1 MEDLIRLLLVL
12 GVVSLLCAPL
22 AVILSLVALHRIA
35 RLRREMEAG
44 PPLPAPPFDKL
55 PVTPEPERRT
65 PDEKPV
71 VQSPGPRM
79 EMPLE
84 RIARGQQATSD
95 REPLSLE
102 QRIGTR
108 WVLVTGVVTVI
119 FAVGFFLK
127 YAYDNQ
133 WIGPLGRVVVAAIA
147 GTLALG
153 IGELTRRRGYDVVAK
168 GVTALGFAIL
178 YATVF
183 AAHRWYALI
192 DAAPAFGLAMAVTV
206 AAMLYAVMLDEVVA
220 ALLSLIG
227 GYVTPIILSTGTN
240 EPNMLFG
247 YVLILSAGAM
257 LCAYRCHWAPVN
269 MLAFAGTI
277 VLYTGWFERFYRPA
291 MRDESSPPQFGIALF
306 WLAVFFL
313 VSLILPMLHT
323 LRRRARSAVQD
334 MVLVLANAAVVFYY
348 FWTIL
353 SDQHH
358 AWLALCSL
366 GMGGAYLALTGL
378 VFLRCREDSD
388 LRHALLAVALA
399 FVTLAVPLYFEMYAV
414 VMAWTAEGVVL
425 AAIALR
431 YRSRLMQ
438 IAAGILLVLM
448 VGKLAVHL
456 PLHTEPFRAILN
468 PDFGMWCFVAAAVMV
483 CHVFYRFDRRLNPD
497 LRQAIAQVL
506 YAISLLLLMAA
517 ASMESWYHAH
527 LNFKGF
533 NMALFTGQMLLLL
546 PVFLLLFVAR
556 PICPRG
562 LLCRILGGT
571 LGGAASFFLVFAY
584 GSLHTYNFTIF
595 LNGGFVRAIVLVV
608 ALFASGWFLRRT
620 EGEQSEN
627 IPGLPQAFMLA
638 GIVVLWVLLTEEIWL
653 YCRVLR
659 PGGDGQLLA
668 HMYISMTW
676 AAYATVL
683 MVVGFWR
690 TIRVLRYL
698 ALAIFLLL
706 LAKIFLLDTR
716 QLESVYR
723 IAGFLAT
730 GLALVG
736 VSYLYQYLRKK
747 GFFERRIS
755 DKGTDT

>member
-1 MEDLIRLLLVL
+1 MEDLMRLLIVL

-44 PPLPAPPFDKL
+44 PALPAPAFDKL
-55 PVTPEPERRT
+55 PVALEPERRT

-71 VQSPGPRM
+71 VQSPMPCL
-79 EMPLE
+79 EAPLE
-84 RIARGQQATSD
+84 RIARRQQADSD
-95 REPLSLE
+95 REALSLE

-108 WVLVTGVVTVI
+108 WVLVAGVVTVV

-127 YAYDNQ
+127 YAYDNE
-133 WIGPLGRVVVAAIA
+133 WIGPLGRVVIAAIA
-147 GTLALG
+147 GMLALG
-153 IGELTRRRGYDVVAK
+153 VGELTRRRGYGVVAK

-183 AAHRWYALI
+183 AAHRWYGLI
-192 DAAPAFGLAMAVTV
+192 EAAPAFGLAMAVTA
-206 AAMLYAVMLDEVVA
+206 AAMLYAVILDEVVA
-220 ALLSLIG
+220 ALLALIG
-227 GYVTPIILSTGTN
+227 GYVTPIVLSTGAN
-240 EPNMLFG
+240 EPTMLFS
-247 YVLILSAGAM
+247 YVLILGTGAM
-257 LCAYRCHWAPVN
+257 LAAYWRYWAPVN
-269 MLAFAGTI
+269 MLAFAGTV
-277 VLYTGWFERFYRPA
+277 VLYTGWFEHFYRPT
-291 MRDESSPPQFGIALF
+291 MRSDASPEQLGVALF
-306 WLAVFFL
+306 WLAVFF
-313 VSLILPMLHT
+313 VVFLILPMLHT
-323 LRRRARSAVQD
+323 LKRRGKSALQD

-353 SDQHH
+353 IDQHRP
-358 AWLALCSL
+358 WLALCSL
-366 GMGGAYLALTGL
+366 GMGGAYLVMTGL
-378 VFLRCREDSD
+378 VFARCREDSD

-399 FVTLAVPLYFEMYAV
+399 FVTLAVPLHFEMYAV
-414 VMAWTAEGVVL
+414 VMAWATEGVIL

-438 IAAGILLVLM
+438 IAAGALLVLT

-456 PLHTEPFRAILN
+456 PLHTEPFRAIVN
-468 PDFGMWCFVAAAVMV
+468 ADFGMWCFVAAAVMV
-483 CHVFYRFDRRLNPD
+483 CHVLYRIDRRLHPD

-506 YAISLLLLMAA
+506 YAISLLLLLAA
-517 ASMESWYHAH
+517 ASMESWYYTY

-533 NMALFTGQMLLLL
+533 NIAIFTSQMLLLL
-546 PVFLLLFVAR
+546 AAFLLLFVAR

-562 LLCRILGGT
+562 LLCRILGGA

-584 GSLHTYNFTIF
+584 PQLHAYNFTIF
-595 LNGGFVRAIVLVV
+595 LNGGFVRAIVLVG
-608 ALFASGWFLRRT
+608 ALFASSWLLRRT
-620 EGEQSEN
+620 EGEQAES
-627 IPGLPQAFMLA
+627 IPGLPKALALA
-638 GIVVLWVLLTEEIWL
+638 GIVVLWILLTEEIWL

-659 PGGDGQLLA
+659 PSGNWQLLA
-668 HMYISMTW
+668 HMYISITW
-676 AAYATVL
+676 AVYATVL
-683 MVVGFWR
+683 MIVGFWR

-706 LAKIFLLDTR
+706 LAKVFLLDTR

-736 VSYLYQYLRKK
+736 VSYLYQYLKKK
-747 GFFERRIS
+747 GFFEKMVS
-755 DKGTDT
+755 DKGTNT